1 MTRPTQTSL
10 RGAMLW
16 DEFSGLIDDADFP
29 DSRPIPGDYSDSE
42 LEKMRLKMVR
52 SLPEVLSDGWFQGAA
67 SYVYEGGPLFDD
79 SRRVF
84 VQDS

>member
-1 MTRPTQTSL
+1 MS
-10 RGAMLW
+10 
-16 DEFSGLIDDADFP
+16 FHLIDDADFP

-52 SLPEVLSDGWFQGAA
+52 SLPRFCLMVGFKALATN
-67 SYVYEGGPLFDD
+67 VYEGGPLFDD